1 MSLTDALTAL
11 HDPTTP
17 PAQRHAAHVFC
28 EQYKDSA
35 AARLPEV
42 LPLLHSSQPL
52 HARHFG
58 LHVVD
63 GVVRSQ
69 WSSLSS
75 EAQLELRRSLLS
87 VACDGLLPLLQ
98 EAHVVREK
106 LAALLVTIGRR
117 DWPARWTTM
126 LPELVQLAT
135 AGATQTHLV
144 LLVMRTLI
152 EEVFAEEG
160 GGPGGGGANGSASA
174 ATDPRSALTASAAD
188 MLEWLHQ
195 CLQHNLGALQ
205 AAVGGAASADA
216 AAAAA
221 AAQEQRLMLR
231 ATVGALHAYAQHLP
245 LPLLLARGTLIGEVV
260 LLLGDAAAP
269 QLRDAAAEMLTTV
282 LGTPR
287 HRPTS
292 GRVCAGAI
300 VSGHHGLLR
309 RLLLLHHRKGL
320 GG

>member
-1 MSLTDALTAL
+1 MSLSDALAAL
-11 HDPTTP
+11 HAPTTP
-17 PAQRHAAHVFC
+17 PAARHAAHVFC

-63 GVVRSQ
+63 RVVRAQ
-69 WSSLSS
+69 WPSLSP
-75 EAQLELRRSLLS
+75 ETQLELRRSLLG
-87 VACDGLLPLLQ
+87 VARDGLLPLLQ

-117 DWPARWTTM
+117 DWPARWPTM

-135 AGATQTHLV
+135 AGTTQTHLV
-144 LLVMRTLI
+144 MLVMRALI
-152 EEVFAEEG
+152 EEVYAEEG
-160 GGPGGGGANGSASA
+160 GGGGPGPGGGANGGATA

-188 MLEWLHQ
+188 MLAWLHQ

-205 AAVGGAASADA
+205 AAVGGAPTAEA

-221 AAQEQRLMLR
+221 AAAEQGKERHAIELESLR
-231 ATVGALHAYAQHLP
+231 AARSPSSTSNPDPSPKPNPNLTLTLP
-245 LPLLLARGTLIGEVV
+245 
-260 LLLGDAAAP
+260 
-269 QLRDAAAEMLTTV
+269 
-282 LGTPR
+282 
-287 HRPTS
+287 
-292 GRVCAGAI
+292 
-300 VSGHHGLLR
+300 
-309 RLLLLHHRKGL
+309 
-320 GG
+320 